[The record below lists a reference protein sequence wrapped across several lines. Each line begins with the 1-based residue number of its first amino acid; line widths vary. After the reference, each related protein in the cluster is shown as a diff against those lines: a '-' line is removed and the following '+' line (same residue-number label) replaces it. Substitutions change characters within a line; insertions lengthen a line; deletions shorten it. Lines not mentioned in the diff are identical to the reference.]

1 MNPWVGWTLAALAIA
16 VGYAQYGWRGVVLG
30 VTIVVFWLL
39 LQFGKAMRAMRVAAQ
54 APVGHVA
61 SAVMLHAKL
70 QPGMRLL
77 EILPLT
83 RSLGRKVADDPETF
97 EWSDASGSTVRVELV
112 GGRCRHWTLTRP
124 AGDPTEETAGDA
136 AAARDASAGPGT

>member
-30 VTIVVFWLL
+30 VTMIVFWLL
-39 LQFGKAMRAMRVAAQ
+39 LQFGKAMRVMRAAAQ
-54 APVGHVA
+54 APVGRVD

-70 QPGMRLL
+70 REGMRLL

-83 RSLGRKVADDPETF
+83 RSLGRKVAEDPETF
-97 EWSDASGSTVRVELV
+97 EWSDVSGATVRVELV
-112 GGRCRHWTLTRP
+112 GGRCRQWTLTRP
-124 AGDPTEETAGDA
+124 AGETAGDGA
-136 AAARDASAGPGT
+136 HASAPGP

>member
-1 MNPWVGWTLAALAIA
+1 MNPWVGWTLAVLAIA

-39 LQFGKAMRAMRVAAQ
+39 LQFGKAMRVMRVAAQ
-54 APVGHVA
+54 APVGHVP

-70 QPGMRLL
+70 RPGMRLL

-83 RSLGRKVADDPETF
+83 RALGRKVADDPETF
-97 EWSDASGSTVRVELV
+97 EWSDASGATVRVELV
-112 GGRCRHWTLTRP
+112 GGRCRQWTLTRP
-124 AGDPTEETAGDA
+124 PGEATDEA
-136 AAARDASAGPGT
+136 AASTREAPAGPGT